1 MIKIRG
7 WYMVAISLIL
17 GLAAAWVASSWLVE
31 RVRLADAKNVDV
43 TVAVAAL
50 EIPYGTT
57 VKANHVKLIRM
68 RQGTELGSYF
78 TTVEQVTGK
87 VAKQKLLSGEVL
99 LKDKFTESGA
109 GSTLAA
115 LIRPQMRAV
124 TVRVDDVVGVAGF
137 LLPGN
142 HVDVIA
148 ARKAQERATTRT
160 ILSDLNVLA
169 VDQTSGTDKNE
180 PVVVRAV
187 TLEMTPQQAEVLMRA
202 REEGRIQLTLR
213 NPNDQSV
220 LQEVA
225 EVEKSVE
232 KKVEPPVIVAPA
244 AVTKKPRATAAVIP
258 TKIEPQVTII
268 RGTYVEGSSSK

>member
-7 WYMVAISLIL
+7 WYMVAISLML

-232 KKVEPPVIVAPA
+232 KKVEIPVIVAPA
-244 AVTKKPRATAAVIP
+244 AVTKKPRATVAVIP